1 VKAVEV
7 ISNSARETRELG
19 TRLGR
24 VLKAGDV
31 LALSGPLGS
40 GKTVFVQGLAAGLG
54 TDRGAPVTSP
64 SFVILH
70 EYPGPAPLYHF
81 DFYRLRKEREVR
93 ELGYKEYFDGDGV
106 CAVEWADKFRDLF
119 GADTLWIAFSTEG
132 EDARQ
137 IEFSPG
143 PKLLNDRWPGME
155 AALKG

>member
-1 VKAVEV
+1 MKAVEV
-7 ISNSARETRELG
+7 ISNSAQETRELG

-54 TDRGAPVTSP
+54 TDRGVLVTSP

-93 ELGYKEYFDGDGV
+93 ELGYKEYFDGEGV
-106 CAVEWADKFRDLF
+106 CAVEWADKFEGLF
-119 GADTLWIAFSTEG
+119 G
-132 EDARQ
+132 EDAIWVAFLTENENIRR
-137 IEFSPG
+137 IKFRPG
-143 PKLLNDRWPGME
+143 PGIIKGRWSE
-155 AALKG
+155 IVNAIES

>member
-1 VKAVEV
+1 MTVLDIVTC
-7 ISNSARETRELG
+7 SAEETRELG

-24 VLKAGDV
+24 ALGPGDV
-31 LALSGPLGS
+31 LALCGALGS

-54 TDRGAPVTSP
+54 TDRGILVTSP

-81 DFYRLRKEREVR
+81 DFYRLRKEE
-93 ELGYKEYFDGDGV
+93 EACGLGYEEYFDGDGV
-106 CAVEWADKFRDLF
+106 CAVEWADKFRDIF

-132 EDARQ
+132 EDARH
-137 IEFSPG
+137 IEFRPG
-143 PKLLNDRWPGME
+143 PGLLNHRWPGME